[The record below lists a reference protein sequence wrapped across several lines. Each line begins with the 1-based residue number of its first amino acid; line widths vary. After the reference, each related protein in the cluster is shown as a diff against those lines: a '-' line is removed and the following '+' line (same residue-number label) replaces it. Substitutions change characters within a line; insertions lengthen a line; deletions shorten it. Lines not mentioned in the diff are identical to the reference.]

1 LVTRLGYLMLLI
13 TLGPVAVAQTT
24 PKEFVGCLSQDANG
38 TFLLGTLPS
47 GRTYSLIGPVNLL
60 QRNLNETVAITAHA
74 NAGTVRPSLAVESVR
89 TVAQSCT
96 SPLPSDNKLKVAGKV
111 GIVQVAVPI
120 TLAGN
125 ADKTTPGFQ
134 TENGTDQ
141 GETIET
147 RGAVQSPRSPFKPVR
162 ADRAGDSIEAADL
175 DAQAAARAEL
185 YPGTTLGVDIKSAP
199 SSLQSL
205 RSLDGVTNPGQAK

>member
-1 LVTRLGYLMLLI
+1 MRLGYVVLVI
-13 TLGPVAVAQTT
+13 ALGSVAVAQTA
-24 PKEFVGCLSQDANG
+24 PDEFVGCLSQDANG
-38 TFLLGTLPS
+38 TFLLGTVPS

-60 QRNLNETVAITAHA
+60 QRNLNETVAMTAHVTT
-74 NAGTVRPSLAVESVR
+74 GTARPSLAVESVR
-89 TVAQSCT
+89 TVTQSCT
-96 SPLPSDNKLKVAGKV
+96 APLPSDNKLKVAGKV

-134 TENGTDQ
+134 TENGMDQ
-141 GETIET
+141 GEKIKT

-162 ADRAGDSIEAADL
+162 ADQAGQSIEAADM

-199 SSLQSL
+199 PSSLQSL
-205 RSLDGVTNPGQAK
+205 TSQTGSTNPGQAK